1 MQVAIDGPAGAGKS
15 TISRAVAK
23 ELGFLYI
30 DTGAMYRAIGY
41 KAGRLGIVDEDEIVR
56 MTQKTELTIELQDGE
71 QHILIDGEDVTDRIR
86 TPEVSMAASRVSAI
100 AGVRS
105 ALVELQRRIAGE
117 SNVIMDG
124 RDIGT
129 VVLKDAEVKIFLT
142 ASCEVRAK
150 RRYDE
155 MHEKGQEADFESV
168 LKDMQERDYNDS
180 HRAASP
186 LKKAEDA
193 IVCDT
198 TDKTLEESI
207 EMLKDYIEREIE
219 KYVS

>member
-1 MQVAIDGPAGAGKS
+1 MQVAIDGPTGAGKS

-41 KAGRLGIVDEDEIVR
+41 KAGRLGIADEDEIVR
-56 MTQKTELTIELQDGE
+56 MTQKTELTIELQGGD
-71 QHILIDGEDVTDRIR
+71 QHILLDGEDVTDRIR

-105 ALVELQRRIAGE
+105 ALVELQRRIAGK

-150 RRYDE
+150 RRFDE
-155 MHEKGQEADFESV
+155 MLEKGQDADFESV

-193 IVCDT
+193 ILCDT
-198 TDKTLEESI
+198 TDKTLEESVK
-207 EMLKDYIEREIE
+207 MLKDYIEREFE
-219 KYVS
+219 KYVC